1 MSLQTEKLQIESK
14 MAILLKE
21 RAGEELKVEM
31 NIIAIRQEASPLF
44 KPEEIEV
51 EKLSMAV
58 SELSKSI
65 TRIRQIDRDVAK
77 YKRML

>member
-1 MSLQTEKLQIESK
+1 